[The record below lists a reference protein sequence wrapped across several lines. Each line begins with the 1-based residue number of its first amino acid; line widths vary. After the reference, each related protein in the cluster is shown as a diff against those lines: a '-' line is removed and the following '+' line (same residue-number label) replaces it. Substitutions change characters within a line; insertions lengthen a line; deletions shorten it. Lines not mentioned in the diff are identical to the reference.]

1 VSLSSTSCVDAA
13 CLWVDTS
20 RHEWTQPAFASLSS
34 CEGTAAPD
42 GVGCKQAAAAG
53 GQTVTLSSTV
63 QVDTSRL
70 CSVVKLLAN
79 WPLGKALINCVK
91 GLQLQLGKDKLQQ
104 ELTRL

>member
-13 CLWVDTS
+13 CLWVDTP

-42 GVGCKQAAAAG
+42 GEAANKLQ
-53 GQTVTLSSTV
+53 QTVSLSSTV
-63 QVDTSRL
+63 QVDKSRL